1 MLAAAPK
8 IFVVALLGAA
18 AVFVPRLGVL
28 AAGARRWVHLG
39 PISGS
44 PSPLLAGAVAL
55 WLAAAESG
63 PEQAVASTNPTRV
76 IRRRA
81 IAVAGSLLAVLVMA
95 LEPDFSAAATTL
107 VVAFATVAAAGRVPA
122 RRLVPVAAL
131 LLALLAGGALRSA
144 YVDNRIRGF
153 VSPERDPRGKGFEVL
168 ALAHA
173 NAAAGA
179 APAGLGRGRSRHR
192 LSSSASD
199 YAFALVTEELGRTG
213 ALAVLTCWAAIG
225 LGVLAAAHGAARRH
239 DVGGRALAAGLGT
252 ALLVPAALHVAVCR
266 GWLPII
272 GVTMPLLSYDPGLTV
287 VSGAEIGAFGRD
299 CRFINFGNALGKAG
313 MTALT
318 DLTLVVVSGKGG
330 VGRTTVT
337 AALATA
343 AAAVGKRVLIAT
355 SSPADRV
362 GALFGRPAVGAAV
375 TSVAPGI
382 DAVNITPEG
391 AIHEYGLLT
400 LRSELVTR
408 ALFENRAARAFL
420 NAVPGLDAYA
430 LLGKAW
436 WHTTEQLNGR
446 RRYDLVLLDGPA
458 SGHAALM
465 LRIPDAI
472 VAAMPKGPLA
482 RDATAIQ
489 SLLRDPRRA
498 AFLIVTLAEELP
510 AREAIELA
518 TVARGELALPLGP
531 LVVNAMPSEA
541 ATAPALEP
549 LLDRVP
555 VHSPDGDSWNPALM
569 ATLRLAAGA
578 RAQRR
583 MADHIVAQLRERLSL
598 TIVPLPRLPTPEVG
612 PGDVKDLASRLG
624 TAAAPG

>member
-1 MLAAAPK
+1 
-8 IFVVALLGAA
+8 
-18 AVFVPRLGVL
+18 
-28 AAGARRWVHLG
+28 
-39 PISGS
+39 
-44 PSPLLAGAVAL
+44 
-55 WLAAAESG
+55 
-63 PEQAVASTNPTRV
+63 
-76 IRRRA
+76 
-81 IAVAGSLLAVLVMA
+81 
-95 LEPDFSAAATTL
+95 
-107 VVAFATVAAAGRVPA
+107 
-122 RRLVPVAAL
+122 
-131 LLALLAGGALRSA
+131 
-144 YVDNRIRGF
+144 
-153 VSPERDPRGKGFEVL
+153 
-168 ALAHA
+168 
-173 NAAAGA
+173 
-179 APAGLGRGRSRHR
+179 
-192 LSSSASD
+192 
-199 YAFALVTEELGRTG
+199 
-213 ALAVLTCWAAIG
+213 
-225 LGVLAAAHGAARRH
+225 
-239 DVGGRALAAGLGT
+239 
-252 ALLVPAALHVAVCR
+252 
-266 GWLPII
+266 
-272 GVTMPLLSYDPGLTV
+272 
-287 VSGAEIGAFGRD
+287 
-299 CRFINFGNALGKAG
+299 

-318 DLTLVVVSGKGG
+318 DLSLVVVSGKGG

-343 AAAVGKRVLIAT
+343 AARAGKRVLIAT

-362 GALFGRPAVGAAV
+362 GGLFGRPPVGATV
-375 TSVAPGI
+375 TSVASRI

-436 WHTTEQLNGR
+436 WHTTEQVRGA

-482 RDATAIQ
+482 RDASAIQ

-518 TVARGELALPLGP
+518 TIARGELALPLGP
-531 LVVNAMPSEA
+531 LVINAMPSEA

-549 LLDRVP
+549 LLDRLPAGVN
-555 VHSPDGDSWNPALM
+555 SWNPALL

-583 MADHIVAQLRERLSL
+583 TADHIVAHLRERLNL
-598 TIVPLPRLPTPEVG
+598 GIVPLPRLPTPEVG
-612 PGDVKDLASRLG
+612 PAEVTDLAGRL
-624 TAAAPG
+624 AAASVG